1 MIVCPCHGSEFDIRT
16 GDVVNPPAR
25 DPVQHYETKVEDG
38 QIQIAI

>member
-16 GDVVNPPAR
+16 GDVINPPAR
-25 DPVQHYETKVEDG
+25 DPVPSYETKVEDG